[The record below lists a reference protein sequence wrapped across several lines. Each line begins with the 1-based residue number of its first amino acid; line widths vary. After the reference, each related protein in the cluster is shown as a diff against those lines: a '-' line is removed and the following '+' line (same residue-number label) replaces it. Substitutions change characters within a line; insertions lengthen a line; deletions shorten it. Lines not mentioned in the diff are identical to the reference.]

1 MLLRTKNDGFKI
13 VKLKKLKNSD
23 LEELGGGATHLI
35 GNETLDVIHERMNH
49 ESISTLISSHLAR

>member
-1 MLLRTKNDGFKI
+1 MAFKTVMLKSS
-13 VKLKKLKNSD
+13 KNSD

-49 ESISTLISSHLAR
+49 ESISTLISSHFAR

>member
-23 LEELGGGATHLI
+23 LEEFGAVALP
-35 GNETLDVIHERMNH
+35 TL
-49 ESISTLISSHLAR
+49 